1 MSLNADALPQL
12 FSPVFEDVSIDGY
25 TVRSEDF
32 MVINQKG
39 LNRKVRGRFA
49 R

>member
-1 MSLNADALPQL
+1 MSRNTDALPQL
-12 FSPVFEDVSIDGY
+12 FSPVFKDVSVDGY

-39 LNRKVRGRFA
+39 LNRKVRARFA
-49 R
+49 W